1 MDSKLVV
8 EQMSG
13 RWKIKHPDMV
23 PLATAAHRLAP
34 FGATFTWI
42 PRERNK
48 HADRILN
55 DALDAAAGKA
65 PRRPA
70 PAPKPVVA
78 PATGKAR
85 PAIGPP
91 GTATTLLL
99 VRHGVTEHTT
109 GKRFSGGL
117 SGRNPGLSEDGRAQA
132 RATADWIA
140 PLADEIDVLVSSPV
154 RRAAETAQII
164 GERLDKLVRTEDGL
178 AEMEFGAWDGLTFEE
193 VREKYADDLD
203 AWLGSMEIGAGG
215 GESFSQVQDR
225 VHGALQRLLEAHAGQ
240 TVLVVSHVTPIKVV
254 VAHALGAPLDAV
266 HRMELAPASL
276 TVVSFYDDGHASMR
290 MFNARP
296 MEEAF
301 IGR

>member
-1 MDSKLVV
+1 M
-8 EQMSG
+8 
-13 RWKIKHPDMV
+13 
-23 PLATAAHRLAP
+23 
-34 FGATFTWI
+34 
-42 PRERNK
+42 
-48 HADRILN
+48 
-55 DALDAAAGKA
+55 
-65 PRRPA
+65 
-70 PAPKPVVA
+70 
-78 PATGKAR
+78 
-85 PAIGPP
+85 
-91 GTATTLLL
+91 
-99 VRHGVTEHTT
+99 
-109 GKRFSGGL
+109 
-117 SGRNPGLSEDGRAQA
+117 
-132 RATADWIA
+132 
-140 PLADEIDVLVSSPV
+140 LVSSPV

-164 GERLDKLVRTEDGL
+164 GERLDKPVRTEDGL

-215 GESFSQVQDR
+215 GESFSQVQAR